1 MDNIV
6 NVDGRAVRLFN
17 VREAADYCGG
27 KDGSVHVNTIR
38 RWRDDGWLRPIWV
51 GGIGRQHC
59 LYTREALDEC
69 LTLKGYAN
77 RIEERESSNGN
88 TTIRAN

>member
-1 MDNIV
+1 MDSIV

-69 LTLKGYAN
+69 LTSKGSLT
-77 RIEERESSNGN
+77 R
-88 TTIRAN
+88 